1 MCDNLE
7 RLGVISLITLEIG
20 ENSLWV
26 RKRVSS
32 VEKPSVGIQ
41 LLKKTGQLRERN
53 PILVFNVEVTSITLH
68 LLGTCV
74 STVQRLMCKFT
85 DWQGSP
91 DLTLYSS

>member
-26 RKRVSS
+26 RKHVSS

-41 LLKKTGQLRERN
+41 LLKKQDSLGKE
-53 PILVFNVEVTSITLH
+53 TL
-68 LLGTCV
+68 
-74 STVQRLMCKFT
+74 S
-85 DWQGSP
+85 
-91 DLTLYSS
+91 

>member
-41 LLKKTGQLRERN
+41 LLKKQESLGKE
-53 PILVFNVEVTSITLH
+53 TL
-68 LLGTCV
+68 
-74 STVQRLMCKFT
+74 SWYLMLK
-85 DWQGSP
+85 
-91 DLTLYSS
+91 